1 MPDPTDDPELL
12 RRYAEE
18 KSEAAFAELVRR
30 HLPFVYAGAHR
41 RVGGDPHLAETA
53 AVQVFTWLAREALTL
68 EGQPLLTGWLY
79 ARTRTASEAAVRA
92 ERRRTR
98 RESAAGAGEASGD
111 GSRTGPVIDE
121 AIEQLSELDRESVM
135 LRVLRQAPWEEV
147 AARLSLTETAARM
160 RVERSIGRLQAALAD
175 RGFALTPA
183 AVEQLLAR
191 LTAAVPPPALVPKI
205 INAAL
210 EAAAMVLAGRGV
222 AGPRRSPWL
231 LLGAGAVAVVAIA
244 VAAYEHGQAEAAR
257 DRVEA
262 AEHQVRAVS
271 AEARGLRERL
281 QAELRRTQAADE
293 DNARLLEAVSSIA
306 ANSGETAAP
315 TSEAVT
321 ADALRSRFKH
331 AGELVRARRYAEA
344 LQDYL
349 WCYDGMGRLGSL
361 RGLRRG
367 LVTRAIADL
376 GRSYP
381 AALQALRERRDVA
394 QAALRA
400 SADDHDAASDFAE
413 LNDALNEG
421 ARSVA
426 EFDSLP
432 ENDPRRA
439 VLAARI
445 TDVLAEAGRY
455 GEAVRARPYWQMN
468 SEFETLVASAG
479 ASSAG
484 ALRQELHDGIV
495 HSAAT
500 DVELLAGDGDVAHAR
515 ALARRLLAFDDSDET
530 RALLAQRLSRAGHP
544 EVLDGLARR

>member
-1 MPDPTDDPELL
+1 MPDSTDDPELL

-18 KSEAAFAELVRR
+18 RSEAAFAELVRR
-30 HLPFVYAGAHR
+30 HLPFVHGCAHR
-41 RVGGDPHLAETA
+41 RVGGDSHLAETA
-53 AVQVFTWLAREALTL
+53 ALQVFTWLAREAHTL
-68 EGQPLLTGWLY
+68 EGQPLLSGWLY
-79 ARTRTASEAAVRA
+79 SRTRTASEAAVRA

-98 RESAAGAGEASGD
+98 RESAGAADGAGEW
-111 GSRTGPVIDE
+111 SRTGPVIDE
-121 AIEQLSELDRESVM
+121 TIEQLSELDREAVM
-135 LRVLRQAPWEEV
+135 LRVLRQDPWDAV
-147 AARLSLTETAARM
+147 AARLSLTETAVRM

-183 AVEQLLAR
+183 AVEQLLTR
-191 LTAAVPPPALVPKI
+191 LTAATLPPALIPKI
-205 INAAL
+205 TNAAL
-210 EAAAMVLAGRGV
+210 EAAAMVRAGRG
-222 AGPRRSPWL
+222 AGGTRRSPWL
-231 LLGAGAVAVVAIA
+231 LLGAGVVAVAGVA

-257 DRVEA
+257 ARVAEA
-262 AEHQVRAVS
+262 GRQVQALT

-281 QAELRRTQAADE
+281 QTELRRTQAADE

-306 ANSGETAAP
+306 ANTGEATAPAP
-315 TSEAVT
+315 EAVT

-331 AGELVRARRYAEA
+331 AGELARGHRYSEA
-344 LQDYL
+344 LQEYL
-349 WCYDGMGRLGSL
+349 WCFDGMGRIGSL

-367 LVTRAIADL
+367 VVTRAIAEL
-376 GRSYP
+376 GRQYP
-381 AALQALRERRDVA
+381 AALQALRERRDAA

-445 TDVLAEAGRY
+445 SDRLAEAGRY

-468 SEFETLVASAG
+468 SEFETLVAGAG

-500 DVELLAGDGDVAHAR
+500 DVELLAGDGDLAHAQ

-530 RALLAQRLSRAGHP
+530 RGLLAQRLTRAGHP
-544 EVLDGLARR
+544 EVLEGLGRR